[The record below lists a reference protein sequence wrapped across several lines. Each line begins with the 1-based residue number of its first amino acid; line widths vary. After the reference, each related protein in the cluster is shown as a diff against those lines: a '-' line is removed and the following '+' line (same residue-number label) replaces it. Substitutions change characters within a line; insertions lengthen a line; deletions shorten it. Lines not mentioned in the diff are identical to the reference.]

1 MDLVDLLIEKLQ
13 SLKSSHIKPKEVD
26 DLTIKDEKIIVH
38 NYNNYDDINQD
49 MIDLY
54 NKIVDTQDHQ
64 FGPLIDLLIP
74 SREESNTNTT
84 MTIWSSN
91 SSNSNSNSSNL
102 ESSNLRNDM
111 LTVESEYYD
120 RVELIIKLVDPKENR
135 YEFISYCFDTI
146 YSRSNSSGTFRKKGL
161 ILSLQQAVDI
171 CWEAICNYS
180 QCSLE
185 TM

>member
-13 SLKSSHIKPKEVD
+13 SLKLSHIKPKEVD

-49 MIDLY
+49 MVDLY

-74 SREESNTNTT
+74 LRKESNTKSTI
-84 MTIWSSN
+84 TIWSSN
-91 SSNSNSNSSNL
+91 DPVNSNSDFDIY
-102 ESSNLRNDM
+102 NDM
-111 LTVESEYYD
+111 LTIESEYYN
-120 RVELIIKLVDPKENR
+120 RVELTIKLVDPNENR
-135 YEFISYCFDTI
+135 YEFISYCYSPI
-146 YSRSNSSGTFRKKGL
+146 YSRGGGHTFRKEGL

-171 CWEAICNYS
+171 CWEAICNSS
-180 QCSLE
+180 QCNLE
-185 TM
+185 T